1 MQFQS
6 AFIFTRSYQ
15 HENMQN
21 WFLFY
26 SLTSSGSNIEKTFY
40 LFIQLSF
47 ICCTVNKSGTVWGVF
62 LSLLFLGIIGT
73 VLFYYRRRVANLKK
87 EINHVVQYMTED
99 RNNFDNPVY
108 SYQQTSINTDAST
121 LLHRNGVM
129 NNLRQTK
136 PSNMDRLN
144 NFDHDSNSSGRAAA
158 YSLQYDSQL
167 MNQKNHDA
175 DQTNPNFYNAIDDHL
190 YDEIKL
196 KGGDLGKGKYSI
208 GATIEIIILLFMLAM
223 KDSN

>member
-1 MQFQS
+1 M
-6 AFIFTRSYQ
+6 
-15 HENMQN
+15 
-21 WFLFY
+21 
-26 SLTSSGSNIEKTFY
+26 
-40 LFIQLSF
+40 
-47 ICCTVNKSGTVWGVF
+47 WGIF
-62 LSLLFLGIIGT
+62 LSLLFVGIILT
-73 VLFYYRRRVANLKK
+73 VLFYYRRRVANLKA
-87 EINHVVQYMTED
+87 EITHVVKYMSED

-108 SYQQTSINTDAST
+108 SYQQASISTDAST

-144 NFDHDSNSSGRAAA
+144 NFDQDSNSSGRAAA

-175 DQTNPNFYNAIDDHL
+175 DLTNPNVYTTIDDHL

-196 KGGDLGKGKYSI
+196 KGGDTGKKSMIFQLFNLLNNSFYNFRI
-208 GATIEIIILLFMLAM
+208 GIRP
-223 KDSN
+223 S